1 LGTERGAMRIAEY
14 ESMRG
19 TAMDWRDRSACL
31 GEDPELFFPIGDG
44 GASVSQ
50 VQQAKKVCRR
60 CPVIQ
65 PCLESALANGDE
77 GVFGGLDDRER
88 RRLRALTRPV
98 SSRRE
103 PRESGDPDKTV
114 TLADFP
120 ERRKAS

>member
-1 LGTERGAMRIAEY
+1 MNAIDERTE
-14 ESMRG
+14 
-19 TAMDWRDRSACL
+19 MDWRDRAACV
-31 GEDPELFFPIGDG
+31 GEDPDLFFPIGDG

-65 PCLESALANGDE
+65 PCLESALATGDE

-88 RRLRALTRPV
+88 RRLRAPSRPI
-98 SSRRE
+98 SARRE
-103 PRESGDPDKTV
+103 PMEIGDPDQIV